1 MMEENPN
8 YTKDTETP
16 LDRIRA
22 SFFDESDEPDARLS
36 DAELDQKGQL
46 VCAHANR
53 TEGKSLEKTVKLLI
67 SRYGVSRATAYR
79 RCRDAS
85 VLFADV
91 TRTHKEGERQIVYEM
106 AQRAYRDAAKLGDAK
121 GMNGAIA
128 NMIKLKG
135 LDKDDTTALTPEILG
150 SKNYYLTVQV
160 GAGKG
165 SQKTID
171 LGKLEDIDAGT
182 YAHVLEAVEQSD
194 LPLAG
199 MQRLLL
205 EAKEKGE
212 EDDEDD
218 STAG

>member
-8 YTKDTETP
+8 YNESTETA

-22 SFFDESDEPDARLS
+22 SFFDESDEADARLS
-36 DAELDQKGQL
+36 EAELAQKAEL

-67 SRYGVSRATAYR
+67 ARYGMSRATAYR

-135 LDKDDTTALTPEILG
+135 LDKEDSSALTPEVLG
-150 SKNYYLTVQV
+150 SKNYYLTLNI
-160 GAGKG
+160 GEGKG
-165 SQKTID
+165 KPKNID
-171 LGKLEDIDAGT
+171 LGALEKLDAGT
-182 YAHVLEAVEQSD
+182 YAELVEAVESTD
-194 LPLAG
+194 LPLLG
-199 MQRLLL
+199 MKKLLL
-205 EAKEKGE
+205 EAKEKGGE
-212 EDDEDD
+212 EDGDE
-218 STAG
+218 STGS

>member
-1 MMEENPN
+1 MENPN
-8 YTKDTETP
+8 YTPETETS

-22 SFFDESDEPDARLS
+22 SFFSESDEPDAGLS
-36 DAELDQKGQL
+36 EAELEQKGQL

-67 SRYGVSRATAYR
+67 GRYGIARATAYR

-85 VLFADV
+85 LLFADV
-91 TRTHKEGERQIVYEM
+91 TRTNKEGERQIVYEM

-135 LDKDDTTALTPEILG
+135 LDKEDSSALTPEILG
-150 SKNYYLTVQV
+150 AKTYYLQV
-160 GAGKG
+160 GTGGEKGKL
-165 SQKTID
+165 KTID
-171 LGKLEDIDAGT
+171 LGNLEGIDEGT
-182 YAHVLEAVEQSD
+182 YAMVVDAVEASD

-199 MQRLLL
+199 MKKLLL
-205 EAKEKGE
+205 EAKEAGE
-212 EDDEDD
+212 DEDD
-218 STAG
+218 SAAG

>member
-1 MMEENPN
+1 MENPN
-8 YTKDTETP
+8 YTQATETP

-22 SFFDESDEPDARLS
+22 SFFSDEEDPDARLS
-36 DAELDQKGQL
+36 QAELEQKGQL

-53 TEGKSLEKTVKLLI
+53 TEGKSLEKTVKLLC
-67 SRYGVSRATAYR
+67 SRYDISRATAYR

-91 TRTHKEGERQIVYEM
+91 TRTHKEGERQVVYEM

-135 LDKDDTTALTPEILG
+135 LDKEDSSALTPDVLG
-150 SKNYYLTVQV
+150 DKTYYLQV
-160 GAGKG
+160 GTG
-165 SQKTID
+165 SPRGQKVID
-171 LGKLEDIDAGT
+171 LGKLDTIDEGT
-182 YAHVLEAVEQSD
+182 YAEVIEAIEASD

-199 MQRLLL
+199 MQQLLL
-205 EAKEKGE
+205 EAKEEGE
-212 EDDEDD
+212 TDEDD
-218 STAG
+218 GAAG